1 MTVNKSDT
9 ERRFISG
16 DYALILELNFRFRFT
31 DCQPSQVWRSLF
43 KISTLTWS
51 TAKVLVS
58 PAFAKFYPPHTPG
71 VNTRG
76 GSATPRPRSLA
87 DSLNLHLWKTV
98 FFPLKLTMASVFH
111 WQLCCFSSR
120 TIKKKVLFSLSTRSA
135 SPLYNEPWIFVRK
148 RSITTGKHFLKASW
162 QVTGDHL
169 TQKQT
174 DPIFLAWK
182 NATKA
187 QKSMKIQVWTNPQFF
202 SLKTRDAFA
211 ENIYVVCILNWTA
224 EW

>member
-1 MTVNKSDT
+1 MTYSEGPCEPGLRQVLLSPPRSEH
-9 ERRFISG
+9 ERW
-16 DYALILELNFRFRFT
+16 FT
-31 DCQPSQVWRSLF
+31 YT
-43 KISTLTWS
+43 K
-51 TAKVLVS
+51 AKVL
-58 PAFAKFYPPHTPG
+58 
-71 VNTRG
+71 G
-76 GSATPRPRSLA
+76 GLSKPWPVK
-87 DSLNLHLWKTV
+87 NC
-98 FFPLKLTMASVFH
+98 FFPLKLTMASVFP

-120 TIKKKVLFSLSTRSA
+120 TIKRKVLFSLSTRSA
-135 SPLYNEPWIFVRK
+135 SALYSEPWIFVRK

-187 QKSMKIQVWTNPQFF
+187 QKSMKIQAWTNPQFC
-202 SLKTRDAFA
+202 SPKTRDAFA
-211 ENIYVVCILNWTA
+211 ENIYVMCILNWTA